1 MAVLFLLTLSV
12 VLSQVAADYD
22 PTWDSLDARPLP
34 EWFDKAKIGIFIHWG
49 VFSVPSFGS
58 EWFWFRWN
66 EGRADHVE
74 FMEKNY
80 PPNFTYQDFAKEFTA
95 EFYDPSEWADLF
107 VKAGAQYVVLTTKHH
122 EGYTLWPS
130 KYSYSWNSN
139 DVGPHRDLVG
149 ELAEA
154 IRKTDIHFG
163 LYHSLFEW
171 FHPVYAEDR
180 ANNWTT
186 TTFVD
191 SKIIPEMK
199 ELINTYQPEVL
210 WSDGDGEA
218 PDTYWKSTEFLAWL
232 YNESPVKDIIVTND
246 RWGIGTPCTHGGFF
260 SCNDRYN
267 PGVLLPH
274 KWENAMTID
283 KVSWGYRRNAVIS
296 DVLTTHELL
305 VTLTQTISCGGN
317 ILINVGP
324 TKEGTIVPVFQER
337 LSDLGSWLSVNG
349 EAIYESTPWTTQND
363 TLSSSV
369 WYTAKNSSVYAVVLD
384 WPADNLLSLG
394 SANSLFE
401 NSDTTVGL
409 LGGNDQLSW
418 ELNGD
423 QVDIVFPDKSTV
435 ASNWAWVLKISPA
448 DT

>member
-149 ELAEA
+149 ELADA

-337 LSDLGSWLSVNG
+337 LLDLGSWLSVNG

>member
-246 RWGIGTPCTHGGFF
+246 RWGTGTPCTHGGFF

-409 LGGNDQLSW
+409 LGGNDQLSVRIMTY
-418 ELNGD
+418 

>member
-95 EFYDPSEWADLF
+95 EFYEPSEWADLF

-149 ELAEA
+149 ELADA

-337 LSDLGSWLSVNG
+337 LLDLGSWLSVNG

>member
-149 ELAEA
+149 ELADA

-171 FHPVYAEDR
+171 FHPVYDEDR

-401 NSDTTVGL
+401 NSDTMVGL